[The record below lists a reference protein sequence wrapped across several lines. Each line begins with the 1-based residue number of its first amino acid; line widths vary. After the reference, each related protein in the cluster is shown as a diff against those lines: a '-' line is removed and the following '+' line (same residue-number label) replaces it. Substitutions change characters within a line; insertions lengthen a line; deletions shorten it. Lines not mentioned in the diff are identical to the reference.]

1 MAAGKV
7 SRHLEIAVLCELW
20 LAVAESAE
28 PLMLLP
34 VLGNVARSYALALD
48 VRPLLT
54 NCITSSCLAVTA
66 DGIAQRLDVATETWD
81 AERTA
86 WMSVWGWLV
95 SGVVFYVWLQLL
107 NSMFPRAATSV
118 LQLVGKVSF
127 NQLVMSPMLNGGF
140 FTFVIVTRVQPRGR
154 MPAAKREMLRDKLA
168 RDLLPTIARSCTFWG
183 VVQSV
188 NFRFVPLRLQVLF
201 SSSAYLVWQ
210 TYVSWVANRGLRRS
224 AE

>member
-1 MAAGKV
+1 
-7 SRHLEIAVLCELW
+7 
-20 LAVAESAE
+20 
-28 PLMLLP
+28 MLLP
-34 VLGNVARSYALALD
+34 VLGNVARSYTLALD
-48 VRPLLT
+48 ARPLLT

-81 AERTA
+81 TERTA

-118 LQLVGKVSF
+118 LQLAGKVSF